1 MTAEEVIASAR
12 RCVGAR
18 FRAQGRD
25 PATGLDCVGVAAAAV
40 NSDPPPARYSLR
52 GGHWRQLAMV
62 AEAMGLQTVFPGEE
76 RAGDLL
82 MVEAGPGQLHMIVM
96 VP

>member
-1 MTAEEVIASAR
+1 
-12 RCVGAR
+12 
-18 FRAQGRD
+18 
-25 PATGLDCVGVAAAAV
+25 
-40 NSDPPPARYSLR
+40 
-52 GGHWRQLAMV
+52 MV

-96 VP
+96 VPGGYVHADARLRRVVEAPGAPPWPVLAAWRGCEDED